1 MTKDEIVKALRNC
14 DTDDN
19 SVYQCYDCPTWRRG
33 CTTTMHHAAA
43 DMIEQ
48 QAAEI
53 ERLKSAQ
60 SWCYVEE

>member
-1 MTKDEIVKALRNC
+1 
-14 DTDDN
+14 
-19 SVYQCYDCPTWRRG
+19 
-33 CTTTMHHAAA
+33 MHHAAA